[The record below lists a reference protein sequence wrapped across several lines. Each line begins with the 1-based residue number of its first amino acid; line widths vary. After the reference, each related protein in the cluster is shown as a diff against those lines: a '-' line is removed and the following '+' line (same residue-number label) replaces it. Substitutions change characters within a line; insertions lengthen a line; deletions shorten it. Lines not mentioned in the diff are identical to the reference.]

1 MKHNMHLITSQRVF
15 LLFFLLNMRNVLWGA
30 AGLRQSSAIRS
41 CAASSF
47 LFKRSQATF
56 YTCKPKR
63 RRGHLQH
70 VVVAQYDRDSRA
82 QGGQRLSEMV
92 V

>member
-30 AGLRQSSAIRS
+30 A
-41 CAASSF
+41 ASSF
-47 LFKRSQATF
+47 LFKLSQATF

-63 RRGHLQH
+63 QRGHLQH
-70 VVVAQYDRDSRA
+70 MVVAQYDRDGRA
-82 QGGQRLSEMV
+82 HGGQRLSEMLV
-92 V
+92 